1 MCSTNISLVTYIPS
15 IFFVY
20 IVTVKVERIYDSTD
34 NIDQLFSFK
43 NTILYGRTA
52 IVENEQVDKV
62 SFDWN
67 IEYSQYDK
75 GNSLKQDGNDTF
87 RTNIILQ
94 VLQISVCL
102 FLQ

>member
-1 MCSTNISLVTYIPS
+1 MCSTNMSLVTYIRS

-20 IVTVKVERIYDSTD
+20 IVTVKVERIYDITD
-34 NIDQLFSFK
+34 YIDQLFSFK

-52 IVENEQVDKV
+52 IEKNEQVDKV

-75 GNSLKQDGNDTF
+75 GNSLKPDGKDTF

>member
-1 MCSTNISLVTYIPS
+1 MCSTNISLVTYIRS

-34 NIDQLFSFK
+34 YIDQLFSFK

-75 GNSLKQDGNDTF
+75 GNSLKPDVNDTF